1 MLRKLEWPPQGQ
13 ASLSLSVASQLSQEV
28 GGDENG
34 GGRFQSGQVPPG
46 IIPQPGASPAPG
58 EGPAVCQ
65 FVFHRSYCVES
76 AAPGN

>member
-1 MLRKLEWPPQGQ
+1 M
-13 ASLSLSVASQLSQEV
+13 
-28 GGDENG
+28 G

-65 FVFHRSYCVES
+65 FVFHRSYRVES